1 VEKKRRRDK
10 RQPEFELLGT
20 GVFDED
26 RYFDVAVEYAKADV
40 EDILIKMTIT
50 NRGPYPF
57 PLPSQLPIVL
67 QNVLHEYDCQLNT
80 TRSEGSGKR
89 RSGACPRL
97 QERRYYRIRATRKRY
112 GRRLLWISQT
122 VTRNRGDSENAVQ
135 EALLKAFQNLADFRE
150 DSQFSTWL
158 IRITANQ
165 LPMKLRKQRTH
176 KEVFLDEDFELH
188 GDMLPVDIPDRSPNP
203 EQLCW
208 HPSCET
214 SLSEP

>member
-1 VEKKRRRDK
+1 VEENRRRDK

-40 EDILIKMTIT
+40 EDILIKTTIT

-57 PLPSQLPIVL
+57 LLPSQLPIVL
-67 QNVLHEYDCQLNT
+67 QNVLHQYDCQLNT

-89 RSGACPRL
+89 RSGPCPRL
-97 QERRYYRIRATRKRY
+97 QERRYYRIRATRKAI
-112 GRRLLWISQT
+112 RRQT
-122 VTRNRGDSENAVQ
+122 SLNLSDRHAQQEDSEDAVQ

-150 DSQFSTWL
+150 NSQFSTWL
-158 IRITANQ
+158 IRITANR
-165 LPMKLRKQRTH
+165 LPMKLRKHRTH
-176 KEVFLDEDFELH
+176 KKVFLDEDFELH
-188 GDMLPVDIPDRSPNP
+188 GDVLPVDIPDRSPNP